1 MQSGINCPETKP
13 GLNIVM
19 PLRAPVNRGYFGEV
33 LNHRKWVGGAE
44 TEAATAAE
52 AKAMGEGES
61 ECGRHKSQSQCHLSL
76 CKHKMPDRISVSMW
90 QYMVED
96 IYI

>member
-52 AKAMGEGES
+52 AKAMGEGET
-61 ECGRHKSQSQCHLSL
+61 
-76 CKHKMPDRISVSMW
+76 SVA
-90 QYMVED
+90 D
-96 IYI
+96 TKAKANAT